1 VKNLLVVIGGV
12 IAAAFLGLLGWIIK
26 MLFTIIAQTATVPSL
41 IEQNQENSE
50 RIRALELAF
59 ASTHPDLYLKMLKVR
74 PIGVSEDG
82 KT

>member
-1 VKNLLVVIGGV
+1 MIVAIFSTVLAG
-12 IAAAFLGLLGWIIK
+12 FLCLLGWIIK
-26 MLFTIIAQTATVPSL
+26 MLLTIVSQTAAIPSV
-41 IEQNQENSE
+41 IQQEQENSE

-74 PIGVSEDG
+74 PIGDSTDG